1 MTEEE
6 QLALALQM
14 SMSGLM
20 EGDMQP
26 METDGPATTDQVS
39 IVRRYLTAVQ
49 VLLMCCIHT
58 CAKLLHSHAH

>member
-20 EGDMQP
+20 EEDMQP
-26 METDGPATTDQVS
+26 METEGPSAADQVRLRVF
-39 IVRRYLTAVQ
+39 IVFSCSVYEY
-49 VLLMCCIHT
+49 
-58 CAKLLHSHAH
+58 

>member
-20 EGDMQP
+20 EEGDMQP
-26 METDGPATTDQVS
+26 METEGPTATDQVS
-39 IVRRYLTAVQ
+39 
-49 VLLMCCIHT
+49 
-58 CAKLLHSHAH
+58 K

>member
-20 EGDMQP
+20 EEGDMQP
-26 METDGPATTDQVS
+26 METEGPTATDQV
-39 IVRRYLTAVQ
+39 R
-49 VLLMCCIHT
+49 
-58 CAKLLHSHAH
+58 K

>member
-26 METDGPATTDQVS
+26 METDVPTATDQVS
-39 IVRRYLTAVQ
+39 ILYGE
-49 VLLMCCIHT
+49 
-58 CAKLLHSHAH
+58 